1 MILYK
6 VKKNNNEHI
15 AASYGKYYARPVITQ
30 TIGLSGLAE
39 HMAEHNTGF
48 SPGAVQGLLTDMVRC
63 IKELVLKG
71 IAVKIED
78 LAIFSLGIRTKKGA
92 DSEEDFS
99 VAKNIEGVRLR
110 ARATGQLTYSK
121 LNVLASLRNVAALL
135 GDDENGSSTT
145 DPSGGPSSPSG
156 AKDDTG
162 QGSKDNTDQGSKDNT
177 GDSKGDSGT
186 TVNPGDDGDI
196 HL

>member
-30 TIGLSGLAE
+30 TIGLSELAE

-78 LAIFSLGIRTKKGA
+78 LAIFSIGIRTKKGA
-92 DSEEDFS
+92 DSEDEFTVS
-99 VAKNIEGVRLR
+99 KNIEGVRLR
-110 ARATGQLTYSK
+110 ARATGQFNNTK
-121 LNVLASLRNVAALL
+121 LNILANLRNAATLL
-135 GDDENGSSTT
+135 GDGESNGTTT
-145 DPSGGPSSPSG
+145 DPSGNPSSPSG
-156 AKDDTG
+156 SKDDSNN
-162 QGSKDNTDQGSKDNT
+162 QGTKDDNT
-177 GDSKGDSGT
+177 GGGSSSGGSTDSGSSGSE
-186 TVNPGDDGDI
+186 GDDGDI